1 MQLYARRFRNITS
14 LNSNL
19 TTHKSS
25 GDHDGRYYTKSAISF
40 TMSWPISGDYTG
52 NGSTTNRSIKVSIL
66 SAVYNGFVSNGIGS
80 NIRGINGR
88 PQTALQ

>member
-25 GDHDGRYYTKSAISF
+25 GDDDGRYYTKSAISF